1 MKRIFAV
8 VAAISMFAVG
18 ALYAAPRPTTTRA
31 LPERAATQPQEMP
44 KPAPE
49 LAKLK
54 FLEGKWTYEA
64 VYEKGDFYPNGAK
77 TKGTYNTIAGPGGF
91 SQIADFTE
99 AAPEGEEAGHVVT
112 NWDGKE
118 HVYKSYVFG
127 NAFPQCVIRTGHW
140 DGDKLV
146 FESEFDMGSMKMML
160 QSVTTANPDGT
171 VTIKESYKGG
181 DGAWKLISTSTAKHV
196 Q

>member
-1 MKRIFAV
+1 MKRISAIFT
-8 VAAISMFAVG
+8 AISMLAV
-18 ALYAAPRPTTTRA
+18 APLYATPRPTPTHATTM
-31 LPERAATQPQEMP
+31 LQEMP

-54 FLEGKWTYEA
+54 FLEGKWTYES

-77 TKGTYNTIAGPGGF
+77 TKGTYSTIAGPGGF

-99 AAPEGEEAGHVVT
+99 AAPEGEEAGHMVT
-112 NWDGKE
+112 NWDVKE

-140 DGDKLV
+140 DGDKLI
-146 FESEFDMGSMKMML
+146 FESEFDMGSMKMAL
-160 QSVTTANPDGT
+160 QSVTIANADGT
-171 VTIKESYKGG
+171 VTIKESYKGA
-181 DGAWKLISTSTAKHV
+181 DGAWKLISTGIAKKV